1 MTDIERFC
9 EVARAEGLELTPET
23 VVIGGPPVSR
33 CRLIGER
40 GNKDCAYHVYDNGN
54 GFLGAWYRC
63 HKGGG
68 DVKTWCSRTKN
79 EIPRAEWNEIRA
91 RIAADQKSQAEE
103 LARTR
108 AEAAVRAREIWN
120 ESAPCSSHPYLTLK
134 GVQSHGLRTTT
145 RDYDLI
151 CSDGEHTMHVPAG
164 VLVVPICDSDGGL
177 HSLEFIWGGEKK
189 KRFLPGGQKEDHFY
203 VIGDPVASEAI
214 CIAEGYATG
223 ATIFEATGHAT
234 VIAFDCENLESV
246 ARTFRK
252 EYP

>member
-9 EVARAEGLELTPET
+9 EVARAEGLDLTPET
-23 VVIGGPPVSR
+23 VVIDGPPVNR
-33 CRLIGER
+33 CYLVDDRRNRDG
-40 GNKDCAYHVYDNGN
+40 AYHVYSNGV
-54 GFLGAWYRC
+54 LAAWYQNHR
-63 HKGGG
+63 GGE
-68 DVKTWCSRTKN
+68 VKTWCSHTKN
-79 EIPRAEWNEIRA
+79 EIPLAKWNAIRA
-91 RIAADQKSQAEE
+91 RIAADQKKQAEE
-103 LARTR
+103 LAKTR
-108 AEAAVRAREIWN
+108 ADAAIKAREIWN

-189 KRFLPGGQKEDHFY
+189 KRFFPGGQKRDHFY
-203 VIGDPVASEAI
+203 VLGDPVASEAI

-234 VIAFDCENLESV
+234 VIAFDCGNLESV
-246 ARTFRK
+246 ARIFRK
-252 EYP
+252 EFP